1 MTNNC
6 NTLSV
11 TVTHLRQISA
21 YIYKILS
28 LICFFKKLNMMKI
41 YYERL
46 EEVFEVN
53 IQLLMESRICTTNF
67 VNIDPI
73 VLKLCCVE

>member
-1 MTNNC
+1 
-6 NTLSV
+6 
-11 TVTHLRQISA
+11 
-21 YIYKILS
+21 
-28 LICFFKKLNMMKI
+28 MMGN

-53 IQLLMESRICTTNF
+53 IQLFMQSRICTKHF

-73 VLKLCCVE
+73 VLKLCCVEQILWMSVKKLIPRPFLNMF

>member
-1 MTNNC
+1 M
-6 NTLSV
+6 
-11 TVTHLRQISA
+11 HLIKWAVSA
-21 YIYKILS
+21 
-28 LICFFKKLNMMKI
+28 FFKKLNMMRN

-46 EEVFEVN
+46 HEVFEVN
-53 IQLLMESRICTTNF
+53 IQLFMQSKICTTIF